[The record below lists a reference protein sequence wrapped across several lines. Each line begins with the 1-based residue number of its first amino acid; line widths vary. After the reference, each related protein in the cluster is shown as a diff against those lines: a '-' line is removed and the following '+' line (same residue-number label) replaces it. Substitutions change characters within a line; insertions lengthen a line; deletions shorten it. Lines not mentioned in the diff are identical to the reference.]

1 MWEEGNFP
9 PIEVFFNLLKED
21 KWKYVCLE
29 DEGYNDIFYCEADS
43 RYRLELIKKGE
54 DITSSVPFY
63 AYTVPQASRGVWH
76 YKAYLEK
83 DDLKLEQAIEI
94 IMLDEG
100 RFALPTPEPGCYNST
115 QLSLPSIDGGYAYY
129 VKDSQK
135 WKLLDF
141 FNLQNIWKSQRSD
154 FDKLTRFLPIFKS
167 EEEKKEFDEWVVQ
180 KQSKEEV
187 RKRLSKAKD
196 EILPHLDFPE
206 IESASEWDKGEIYL
220 SKVLKELLENFRKS
234 VE

>member
-1 MWEEGNFP
+1 M
-9 PIEVFFNLLKED
+9 KKD
-21 KWKYVCLE
+21 DWKYVSLGN
-29 DEGYNDIFYCEADS
+29 EGHNDIFYCEADS
-43 RYRLELIKKGE
+43 RYHLELIKKGE
-54 DITSSVPFY
+54 GIASNVPFY
-63 AYTVPQASRGVWH
+63 AYIVPQANRGVWY

-94 IMLDEG
+94 TMLDEG
-100 RFALPTPEPGCYNST
+100 RFALPTPELGCYNST

-141 FNLQNIWKSQRSD
+141 FNFQNIWEFQRSD
-154 FDKLTRFLPIFKS
+154 FDKLTYFLPIFKS

-180 KQSKEEV
+180 KQSEEEV

-206 IESASEWDKGEIYL
+206 IESASEWDKGRIYL
-220 SKVLKELLENFRKS
+220 SKVLKELLENFRKP

>member
-1 MWEEGNFP
+1 MGENALS
-9 PIEVFFNLLKED
+9 PIERFYSLLRNGSD
-21 KWKYVCLE
+21 WKYVPLE

-43 RYRLELIKKGE
+43 RYRLELIKDDDAATE
-54 DITSSVPFY
+54 VPSY
-63 AYTVPQASRGVWH
+63 AYTVPHANKAVWY

-83 DDLKLEQAIEI
+83 NDLKLEQAIEI

-141 FNLQNIWKSQRSD
+141 FNLQNIWEFQRSD
-154 FDKLTRFLPIFKS
+154 FDKLTYFLPIFKS

-180 KQSKEEV
+180 KQSEEEV

-220 SKVLKELLENFRKS
+220 SKVLKELLENFRKP